1 MSEPLSLHL
10 RRTLILGLPLVGSQ
24 VGQVMIGLTDTL
36 MLGRYSVEALAAS
49 TICHSA
55 FFTLFVLGSG
65 FAVACMPMAASA
77 LGQNDETQVRRV
89 ARMGLW
95 LSLLTG
101 LVMMPLFFWSGPI
114 LLALGQTAEVA
125 AGGQDYLRIA
135 GWGMVPALL
144 LATFRSH
151 LSALERTRIVFWA
164 TLLAAGLNVVVNWL
178 LIFGNLGFP
187 ELGLRG
193 AAVASLGVQILSAAV
208 LAVYATRGSDMARF
222 ELFRNLHRPDWPI
235 FADIAR
241 MGLPIGLTHVSESAL
256 FATSAVMM
264 GWIGTVALG
273 AHGIAIGVAALTF
286 MIHMGLSQAATVRVG
301 RAWGQGDGPA
311 LRRAAL
317 AAAILSGIMV
327 AASMVLYLGFGDWI
341 VGLFLDASDPEA
353 PAILALGVTLLML
366 AALFQLVDAG
376 QVMALGFLRGVQDTR
391 VPMIYAILSYW
402 VVGIPISYVL
412 GFTFDLG
419 PQGIWLGL
427 VAGLLTATAALMTR
441 FVRMTAPVRSDPAA
455 TSRS

>member
-1 MSEPLSLHL
+1 MSDPLSLHL
-10 RRTLILGLPLVGSQ
+10 RRTLVLGLPLVGSQ

-49 TICHSA
+49 TISHSA

-77 LGQNDETQVRRV
+77 LGQDDEVQVRRV

-95 LSLLTG
+95 LSVLTG
-101 LVMMPLFFWSGPI
+101 LVMMPLFYWSEPV
-114 LLALGQTAEVA
+114 LLALGQTPEVA
-125 AGGQDYLRIA
+125 MGGQAYLRIA

-164 TLLAAGLNVVVNWL
+164 TLAAAGLNVVVNWL

-187 ELGLRG
+187 EMGLRG
-193 AAVASLGVQILSAAV
+193 AAVASLGVQILSAGV
-208 LAVYATRGSDMARF
+208 LAVYATRGPDMARF
-222 ELFRNLHRPDWPI
+222 ELFKNLHRADWPI
-235 FADIAR
+235 FRDIFR
-241 MGLPIGLTHVSESAL
+241 LGGPIGLTHVSESAL
-256 FATSAVMM
+256 FAASAVMM
-264 GWIGTVALG
+264 GWISTVALG

-301 RAWGQGDGPA
+301 RAWGQGDRPG
-311 LRRAAL
+311 LRRAAF

-327 AASMVLYLGFGDWI
+327 LVSLVLYLGFGEII
-341 VGLFLDASDPEA
+341 VGLFLDRSDADAPE
-353 PAILALGVTLLML
+353 ILALGVILLAF

-376 QVMALGFLRGVQDTR
+376 QVMALGFLRGIQDTR
-391 VPMIYAILSYW
+391 VPMIYAIVSYW
-402 VVGIPISYVL
+402 AVGIPISYVL
-412 GFTFDLG
+412 GFVLGWG

-427 VAGLLTATAALMTR
+427 VAGLLAATAALITR
-441 FVRMTAPVRSDPAA
+441 FLRL
-455 TSRS
+455 TSR

>member
-1 MSEPLSLHL
+1 MSDPLSLHL
-10 RRTLILGLPLVGSQ
+10 RRTLVLGLPLVGSQ
-24 VGQVMIGLTDTL
+24 VGQVLIGLTDTL

-49 TICHSA
+49 TISHSA

-77 LGQNDETQVRRV
+77 LGQDDEVQVRRV
-89 ARMGLW
+89 ARMGIW

-101 LVMMPLFFWSGPI
+101 LVMMPLFYWSGPI
-114 LLALGQTAEVA
+114 LSALGQTPEVA

-164 TLLAAGLNVVVNWL
+164 TLAAAGLNVVVNWL

-187 ELGLRG
+187 EMGLRG
-193 AAVASLGVQILSAAV
+193 AAVASLGVQVLSAGV
-208 LAVYATRGSDMARF
+208 LAIYATRGPDMARF
-222 ELFRNLHRPDWPI
+222 ELFKNLHRPDWPI

-241 MGLPIGLTHVSESAL
+241 LGAPIGLTHVSESAL
-256 FATSAVMM
+256 FAASAVMM

-301 RAWGQGDGPA
+301 RAWGQGDRPG

-317 AAAILSGIMV
+317 AAAILSGV
-327 AASMVLYLGFGDWI
+327 MVLVSLVAYLGFGEVI
-341 VGLFLDASDPEA
+341 VGLFLDRDSPDAAE
-353 PAILALGVTLLML
+353 ILVLGVTLLAF

-391 VPMIYAILSYW
+391 IPMIYAILAYW
-402 VVGIPISYVL
+402 AVGIPVSYVL
-412 GFTFDLG
+412 GFVIGWG

-427 VAGLLTATAALMTR
+427 VAGLLAATLALALRFLRLTAAPR
-441 FVRMTAPVRSDPAA
+441 VA